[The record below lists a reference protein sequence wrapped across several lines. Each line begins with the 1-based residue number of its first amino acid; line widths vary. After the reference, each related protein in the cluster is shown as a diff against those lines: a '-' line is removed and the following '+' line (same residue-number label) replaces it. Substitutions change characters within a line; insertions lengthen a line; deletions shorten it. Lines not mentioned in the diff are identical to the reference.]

1 MCRNHQKMRKTSS
14 PDVFPI
20 FFLSLR
26 MFSIWPSLIYSTC
39 GWNQFAVFLKLA
51 TFHFVR
57 QVWKK
62 RRKKPPIELMRPAV
76 GSWPR
81 PIFPDCNWRRK
92 SSTVFSLVPFPVCV
106 NSLLLLVGQ
115 QHKGKKKKKE
125 EETIVWNSF
134 WNEEDDDDDDIM
146 RMSIWWIFSKRS
158 LQHTTTGH
166 CCPL

>member
-1 MCRNHQKMRKTSS
+1 MRKTSS

>member
-1 MCRNHQKMRKTSS
+1 MRKTSS

-39 GWNQFAVFLKLA
+39 GWNQFAVFLELP

-57 QVWKK
+57 QFWKK

-115 QHKGKKKKKE
+115 QHKGKERKKKE

>member
-1 MCRNHQKMRKTSS
+1 MRKTSS

-39 GWNQFAVFLKLA
+39 GWNQFAVFLELP

-57 QVWKK
+57 QFWKK